1 MEDNS
6 EMIDDLGKNED
17 MDSSMSDSYDYSSS
31 SSSDEM
37 SSDGGGMDSDAGMD
51 ME

>member
-17 MDSSMSDSYDYSSS
+17 MDSSMSDSYDYLS

>member
-1 MEDNS
+1 MEDSS

-17 MDSSMSDSYDYSSS
+17 MDSSMSDSYDYSSL
-31 SSSDEM
+31 SSDEM
-37 SSDGGGMDSDAGMD
+37 SSDGGGIGSDAGMD